1 MKKSM
6 VESLDKLYGYEID
19 PILAMVASINLRLKC
34 IGILSLLG
42 CSVDISDFSYFVPN
56 IFSPETSTISGAL
69 AINKEQQ
76 SVIKIGEYPI
86 VEISEVFS
94 NVEII
99 VTNPP
104 FQTIKG
110 MPDDLKN
117 FLKAEYPLSKCDM
130 CNAFIEMSNSILVD
144 GGVAGIVTQNSWM
157 YLDSFEDLRRKLL
170 LFCEIQNIY

>member
-1 MKKSM
+1 M
-6 VESLDKLYGYEID
+6 
-19 PILAMVASINLRLKC
+19 
-34 IGILSLLG
+34 
-42 CSVDISDFSYFVPN
+42 
-56 IFSPETSTISGAL
+56 

-76 SVIKIGEYPI
+76 SVKKIGEYPI
-86 VEISEVFS
+86 VELSEVFS

-110 MPDDLKN
+110 MQEDLKT

-144 GGVAGIVTQNSWM
+144 GGIAGIVTQNSWM
-157 YLDSFEDLRRKLL
+157 YLDSFEDLRKKLL
-170 LFCEIQNIY
+170 LFCEIQNVYELCSNAFTCSASL